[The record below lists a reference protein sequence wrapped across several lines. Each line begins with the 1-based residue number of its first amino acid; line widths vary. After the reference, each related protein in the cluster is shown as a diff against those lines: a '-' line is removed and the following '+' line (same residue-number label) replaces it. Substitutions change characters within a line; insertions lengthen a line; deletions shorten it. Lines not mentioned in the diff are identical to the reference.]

1 MTEDTI
7 RTVVGELAEELK
19 HMFGSSLKKV
29 ILYGS
34 CARGDYSF
42 DSDIDIMI
50 LLDVSQADLPS
61 AREKVMDMADQLDWD
76 YDVVLTP
83 VVQTIQTFEQYRQ
96 ASVFYQNIVR
106 EGVSVA

>member
-7 RTVVGELAEELK
+7 RTVVGKLAEELK